1 MADKRLIDA
10 NALMVKVAH
19 RNVLDVLPNV
29 DFERSFVY
37 STVQND
43 MFKLVEKAPTID
55 AVEVVRCRK
64 CIHRGYAYCP
74 MCHEEYHFDEDDG
87 TDYVTRDY
95 TEDDGFCHCGEKLD
109 AKDMDVPTK
118 DGGASDGSD

>member
-1 MADKRLIDA
+1 MAEKRLIDA

-55 AVEVVRCRK
+55 AVEVVRCRE
-64 CIHRGYAYCP
+64 CIHRGDAYCP
-74 MCHEEYHFDEDDG
+74 MHHENYACDAD
-87 TDYVTRDY
+87 DY
-95 TEDDGFCHCGEKLD
+95 TEDDGYCDQGEKLD
-109 AKDMDVPTK
+109 
-118 DGGASDGSD
+118 GGAER